1 MAQRGQQDAAG
12 SASQSSQKVVPP
24 VVTVGV
30 GAPTANSN
38 TIGQE
43 GVDPKQLT
51 MHSCLAKLMATLK
64 AEEAPETKVEPVAVT
79 PDLPQPKSVTPAP
92 DATLVAALIAA
103 QTLASQ
109 SSQASDPNNEVF
121 MQAIKAGLTHL
132 NPITSGKSEPVV
144 QNTAGQ
150 QQLPD
155 GQKEGDKT
163 AEGGEPA
170 EEPLD
175 VRIGAGFSVLAFF
188 AGKKT

>member
-1 MAQRGQQDAAG
+1 M
-12 SASQSSQKVVPP
+12 
-24 VVTVGV
+24 
-30 GAPTANSN
+30 
-38 TIGQE
+38 
-43 GVDPKQLT
+43 
-51 MHSCLAKLMATLK
+51 
-64 AEEAPETKVEPVAVT
+64 
-79 PDLPQPKSVTPAP
+79 
-92 DATLVAALIAA
+92 VAALIAA

-121 MQAIKAGLTHL
+121 MHAIKAGLTHL

-175 VRIGAGFSVLAFF
+175 VRIGVGFSVLAFF